1 MKIEL
6 SMTISDE
13 QQPNEATI
21 FSPSAQLHVHTY
33 KYSLC
38 GILKL

>member
-6 SMTISDE
+6 SVANSDE

-21 FSPSAQLHVHTY
+21 FSPSAQLRVHTY

-38 GILKL
+38 AAS